1 MQPLPSSPAVQRNRD
16 PILDI
21 LREILPATGGVLEIA
36 SGGGEHAVHF
46 AAGLP
51 ALTWQPSDPSPEART
66 VIEAR
71 RADAGLANLR
81 APRDL
86 DAAKPDDWPMT
97 AADAIVCINMV
108 HISPWAAT
116 EGLLAGAGRLLGPGA
131 VLFLYGPYLED
142 GVATAPSNLA
152 FDASLRARDPAW
164 GLRRREAV
172 EALALGNGL
181 VPEQRIGMPANNLS
195 LVFRRR

>member
-1 MQPLPSSPAVQRNRD
+1 MQPLPSSPAAQRNRD
-16 PILDI
+16 PILDL
-21 LREILPATGGVLEIA
+21 LRDVLPPTGRVLEIA

-51 ALTWQPSDPSPEART
+51 GLAWQPSDPSPEARAI
-66 VIEAR
+66 IEAR
-71 RADAGLANLR
+71 RAEAGLANLE
-81 APRDL
+81 APLDL
-86 DAAKPDDWPMT
+86 DAARPDGWVVT
-97 AADAIVCINMV
+97 SADAIVCINMI

-116 EGLLAGAGRLLGPGA
+116 EGLMAGAGRLLGPGG
-131 VLFLYGPYLED
+131 VLFVYGPYLED

-152 FDASLRARDPAW
+152 FDASLKARDPAW

-172 EALALGNGL
+172 EALAVLNGL
-181 VPEQRIGMPANNLS
+181 VPERRIEMPANNLS